1 MCYSNEDR
9 LIVRGGK
16 KLKGEIKVQTSKNAT
31 LPIMSASLLAGGKVY
46 LKDCPDIIDVENMVK
61 ILAKLGADIKQI
73 GDDYLIDS
81 SKIMDACLDYELCK
95 TMR

>member
-1 MCYSNEDR
+1 MCYSNKDR
-9 LIVRGGK
+9 LIIRGGK

-31 LPIMSASLLAGGKVY
+31 LPIMSASLLAEGKVY

-81 SKIMDACLDYELCK
+81 
-95 TMR
+95 